1 MRSNYAEIK
10 SQLEK
15 YQEKEQNELKEALF
29 TSGEYSSI
37 ANTEEFENLKNA
49 HKECSLDEL
58 KTKLD
63 GIILEYAKKNSLR
76 FSVEE
81 TEEKKVMSQ
90 TKLPIN
96 TKTNKKSRY
105 GSIFN

>member
-15 YQEKEQNELKEALF
+15 YQEKEQNELKETLF

-49 HKECSLDEL
+49 HKEFSLD
-58 KTKLD
+58 
-63 GIILEYAKKNSLR
+63 
-76 FSVEE
+76 
-81 TEEKKVMSQ
+81 
-90 TKLPIN
+90 
-96 TKTNKKSRY
+96 
-105 GSIFN
+105 